1 MRNETK
7 LLALLFLILLAVR
20 LYLAFQQPGL
30 VLDAYREVR
39 NLQLVEKKI
48 FPTYDPLSFGG
59 KRVVIL
65 PLGYFVYAFFDV
77 FLPKMLL
84 FKLLPNLFFAGL
96 FLLFYW
102 ISRDAISDKRIAI
115 LASFSCAVMPAIFAD
130 VFSFSTLTIAVLV
143 YLVLI
148 KFLMNMRE
156 NNLKYIAIIMLLLPF
171 IHVSAILIGIGFL
184 IYLLLVKFE
193 RLKQRRIELEVLLF
207 FFVYIIWIYL
217 VLFKGA
223 LLMHGIDVFW
233 QNAKHSRYAVDFLK
247 FVRDVGAIPLLCV
260 VFLIYKYFFVSKDK
274 RVYLL
279 TSFFIAS
286 FVFYLFR
293 FLAEREILLL
303 VGCFVG
309 LIFIR
314 FIEDFYRYLSK
325 TKFDGVKEKLVA
337 GFLIFVIFMNIFF
350 GFILLN
356 EHKKLVSSEDSI
368 KAMKWLRENTPE
380 DAVIVASLQE
390 GSMVAAIAQRK
401 NIADTNRLF
410 SKDVL
415 MREVD
420 IKRLYL
426 TPFKTDAVRT
436 MSDYNAEYL
445 VFSGFAKK
453 IFGIEHLAFAEPD
466 CFELVRD
473 GETKIYKRTCELKTR

>member
-7 LLALLFLILLAVR
+7 LLVLLFLVLLGVR
-20 LYLAFQQPGL
+20 LYLAFQQSGL

-65 PLGYFVYAFFDV
+65 PLGYFVYAFFDI

-84 FKLLPNLFFAGL
+84 FKLLPNLFLSGL

-102 ISRDAISDKRIAI
+102 ISRDVISDRRIAV
-115 LASFSCAVMPAIFAD
+115 LASFACAVMPVIFAD
-130 VFSFSTLTIAVLV
+130 AFSFSTLIIAVLV

-156 NNLKYIAIIMLLLPF
+156 HNLKYIAVIMLLLPF
-171 IHVSAILIGIGFL
+171 IHASAVLVGVGFL

-217 VLFKGA
+217 ILFKGA
-223 LLMHGIDVFW
+223 LLMHGIDAFW

-247 FVRDVGAIPLLCV
+247 FVRDVGAVPLLCV

-286 FVFYLFR
+286 FVFYLFG
-293 FLAEREILLL
+293 FLAEKEILLL
-303 VGCFVG
+303 VSCFVG

-314 FIEDFYRYLSK
+314 FVDDFYRYLSK
-325 TKFDGVKEKLVA
+325 TKFDGVKEKLVT
-337 GFLIFVIFMNIFF
+337 GFLIFVILTNIFF
-350 GFILLN
+350 GFVLLR
-356 EHKKLVSSEDSI
+356 EREKLIPSEDSI
-368 KAMKWLRENTPE
+368 EAMKWLREHTPE
-380 DAVIVASLQE
+380 DAVIVASVQE
-390 GSMVAAIAQRK
+390 GSMITAIAQRK

-410 SKDVL
+410 SKDAL
-415 MREVD
+415 IREID

-426 TPFKTDAVRT
+426 SPFKTDAVRT

-445 VFSGFAKK
+445 VFSGFTKN

-466 CFELVRD
+466 CFELVRN
-473 GETKIYKRTCELKTR
+473 GETKIYKRICELKTR